1 MFSKVEFLT
10 THATTAQIER
20 LIIDARDRL
29 VLISPYLRWS
39 PLLYE
44 RLVEA
49 DRRSVHTVFVY
60 GKAELHADQRAL
72 LARLTHLSLYFC
84 PHLHAK
90 CYFNE
95 QALVLASLNL
105 LEFSEKHNREMGV
118 LFPRSH
124 PVYREAVKEAHSIVE
139 ASTLELG
146 PPAILYSR
154 PGQGTATASRHGSSA
169 AVLREGVCI
178 RCRSN
183 IPYSPAA
190 PYCRTCYPSWAYW
203 GNPSFQEKACHR
215 CGAATQSTMMQPL
228 CAACAA

>member
-10 THATTAQIER
+10 THATAAQIER
-20 LIIDARDRL
+20 LIIDARERI

-44 RLVEA
+44 RLAEA
-49 DRRSVHTVFVY
+49 DRRGVHTVFVY
-60 GKAELHADQRAL
+60 GKVELHVEQRAL

-95 QALVLASLNL
+95 QALVLTSLNL

-118 LFPRSH
+118 IFPRSH
-124 PVYREAVKEAHSIVE
+124 PVFKSAVKEVHSIIE

-146 PPAILYSR
+146 PPAVLYSR
-154 PGQGTATASRHGSSA
+154 PSGGGGTVSHA
-169 AVLREGVCI
+169 AGPVGVLREGACI
-178 RCRSN
+178 RCRTTIEYN
-183 IPYSPAA
+183 PNA
-190 PYCRTCYPSWAYW
+190 PYCRTCYASWAYW
-203 GNPSFQEKACHR
+203 NNRDFEEKACHR
-215 CGAATQSTMMQPL
+215 CGSTTQSTMAKPFCGD
-228 CAACAA
+228 CAA